1 MMAGSTVCAANDGA
15 ASAPMTS
22 AAMTALAENLI
33 GDPSTASLYF
43 TDPTPEHTSR
53 NDDMHALL
61 RIEAL
66 ARRLA
71 GEVS

>member
-1 MMAGSTVCAANDGA
+1 
-15 ASAPMTS
+15 
-22 AAMTALAENLI
+22 MTALAENLI
-33 GDPSTASLYF
+33 GDPPTASLYF
-43 TDPTPEHTSR
+43 TDPTPEHASR